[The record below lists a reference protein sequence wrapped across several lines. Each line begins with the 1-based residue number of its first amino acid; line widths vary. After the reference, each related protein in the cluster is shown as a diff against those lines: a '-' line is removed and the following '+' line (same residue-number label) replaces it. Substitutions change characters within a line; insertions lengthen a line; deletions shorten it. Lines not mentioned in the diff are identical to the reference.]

1 MNAPTHAPMIPL
13 IPDSAPFSP
22 EQRAWLSGFLAGA
35 LALETGAAPVGAPNT
50 QTSLTDTQQDDEAPW
65 HDPAMPLDERMKLA
79 DGKPLARRM
88 MAAMAQQDCG
98 QCGYDCA
105 AYSKAIAE
113 QAEGRLNLCSPGGKE
128 TARMLKKLIEETGG
142 GVTGPDERAAAN
154 PVTRHQAETLG
165 YSGSTPVDAR
175 FLSRRRLNGEG
186 SEKVTNHIE
195 IDLSLSD
202 VTYDVGDSLGVF
214 ARNDPHLADAIIAAI
229 DAPADFPIA
238 GKSLRD
244 TLIEDMSLGAAPDM
258 LFQLL
263 SYLVGG
269 ERRAKAQALSRGE
282 DPDGDAPTLDVLG
295 ALEKFSGTRPD
306 PEAFVES
313 LEPLQP
319 RLYSISSSPRAQPG
333 RVTLT
338 IDTVRYTLNARTRLG
353 VASTWFAER
362 LPEGTKLKVYVQKAH
377 GFALPQDTLVPI
389 IMVGPGTGIAPF
401 RAFLQERQVQKAQ
414 GGAWL
419 FFGHQHEKSDFL
431 YRDEL
436 TEFLAAGTLSK
447 LSTAW
452 SRDSSEKVYVQDRMR
467 EAGAELWDWLTKGA
481 HFYICGDAKRMAKDV
496 EQALTD
502 IACAHG
508 KLGASEAKAFL
519 ADLKKTARYQADVY

>member
-1 MNAPTHAPMIPL
+1 MNAPSPIPV
-13 IPDSAPFSP
+13 IPIIPESAPFTA

-35 LALETGAAPVGAPNT
+35 LALETHVTPLTGTDAPVLSSA
-50 QTSLTDTQQDDEAPW
+50 QAQEDDAPW
-65 HDPAMPLDERMKLA
+65 HDPAMAIDERMKLA

-105 AYSKAIAE
+105 AYSKAIAD
-113 QAEGRLNLCSPGGKE
+113 QAEGRLNLCAPGGKD
-128 TARMLKKLIEETGG
+128 TARMLKKLVEEMGG
-142 GVTGPDERAAAN
+142 GVVGPDERN
-154 PVTRHQAETLG
+154 TKKEPEPQGERG
-165 YSGSTPVDAR
+165 YSRNAPVEAR
-175 FLSRRRLNGEG
+175 FVSRRRLNGEG
-186 SEKVTNHIE
+186 SEKITNHIE
-195 IDLSLSD
+195 IDLSSSGM
-202 VTYDVGDSLGVF
+202 TYEVGDSLGVF
-214 ARNDPHLADAIIAAI
+214 ARNDPALADSVITALG
-229 DAPADFPIA
+229 APADFPIA

-244 TLIEDMSLGAAPDM
+244 VLIEDMSLGAAPDM
-258 LFQLL
+258 LFQFI

-269 ERRAKAQALSRGE
+269 ERRLKAQALARGE
-282 DPDGDAPTLDVLG
+282 DPDGDAKDLDVLA
-295 ALEKFSGTRPD
+295 ALEKFAGIRPD

-319 RLYSISSSPRAQPG
+319 RLYSISSSPRAHAG

-338 IDTVRYTLNARTRLG
+338 IDTVRYTIGARSRLG

-362 LPEGTKLKVYVQKAH
+362 LPEGAPLKIYVQKAH
-377 GFALPQDTLVPI
+377 GFALPQDSNLPI
-389 IMVGPGTGIAPF
+389 MMIGPGTGIAPF
-401 RAFLQERQVQKAQ
+401 RAFLQERLAQKAQ

-419 FFGHQHEKSDFL
+419 FFGHQHEASDFF

-436 TEFLAAGTLSK
+436 SALMAKGALTK

-452 SRDSSEKVYVQDRMR
+452 SRDGVQKVYVQDRMR
-467 EAGAELWDWLTKGA
+467 EAGSDIWNWLQRGA

-502 IACAHG
+502 IIAQESG
-508 KLGASEAKAFL
+508 VTGDEAKTFIAN
-519 ADLKKTARYQADVY
+519 LKKAGRYQADVY